1 MAISHSGTPATLT
14 QTAHCSISDSSDRKT
29 VETVGKVLTEVQ
41 EVIIGTVVT
50 VVPSDSFDGRDNSE
64 GCDCNE
70 SSDRIDN
77 SNSCDFDNSDG
88 YLTLWHSSYIIPL
101 CKLSKTKKKNI
112 FLSGIY
118 LTPINILA
126 PIYLNWNFFFIYLVL
141 DSKIYLT
148 QYKNP
153 LKVFK

>member
-1 MAISHSGTPATLT
+1 MAICHCGTPATLT
-14 QTAHCSISDSSDRKT
+14 QNVHCGISDSSDSSDRKT
-29 VETVGKVLTEVQ
+29 VETVGKVLTVVQ

-77 SNSCDFDNSDG
+77 SNSCDYDNSDS

-101 CKLSKTKKKNI
+101 CKLSKTIKKKNI
-112 FLSGIY
+112 YFFLV
-118 LTPINILA
+118 
-126 PIYLNWNFFFIYLVL
+126 FI
-141 DSKIYLT
+141 
-148 QYKNP
+148 
-153 LKVFK
+153 